1 MIHPV
6 CLQSLCSGAT
16 EELPAGNFLDISQ
29 SGFQVDDRLA
39 FGCMWSAL
47 SQHGDRPLID
57 QPL

>member
-6 CLQSLCSGAT
+6 CLQSLCSSAT
-16 EELPAGNFLDISQ
+16 EELPAGNFLDISK

-39 FGCMWSAL
+39 FGCVWSAL

-57 QPL
+57 